1 MKAMA
6 RSVILRVRSKV
17 APSGITRST
26 VKNPWSSSG
35 IKLVGITRFNTKMN
49 TITIPKP
56 ARMRLGF
63 RIAFSSK
70 WPYLLFP
77 LANQILILRKTIFFF
92 FLFGRRIIA
101 HMAGLNVNATTVDN
115 STETTIVMENWR
127 YKAPVIPLKKLT
139 GTNTAANTIEVAIKA
154 PDNSCMALWVAS
166 RAVRC
171 SSCIK
176 RSTFSTTTIASSTT
190 IPIARIKPNKVNILS
205 ENPMISI
212 KPNVPI
218 KEIGT
223 AIVGIKAA
231 RQFCKDRNTTNTT
244 KNRASNKVLYTSWID
259 CDIYSVASKGNLYSN
274 PSGKFWLISFIA
286 SFTFVATSSA
296 LAPGNI

>member
-1 MKAMA
+1 MLEDLRSSQGFRITVRVERLCEVPTRALLPVTFCTYATAGRLSMKAMA

-17 APSGITRST
+17 APSGITSST

-115 STETTIVMENWR
+115 STETTIVMEN
-127 YKAPVIPLKKLT
+127 
-139 GTNTAANTIEVAIKA
+139 
-154 PDNSCMALWVAS
+154 
-166 RAVRC
+166 
-171 SSCIK
+171 
-176 RSTFSTTTIASSTT
+176 
-190 IPIARIKPNKVNILS
+190 
-205 ENPMISI
+205 
-212 KPNVPI
+212 
-218 KEIGT
+218 
-223 AIVGIKAA
+223 
-231 RQFCKDRNTTNTT
+231 
-244 KNRASNKVLYTSWID
+244 
-259 CDIYSVASKGNLYSN
+259 
-274 PSGKFWLISFIA
+274 
-286 SFTFVATSSA
+286 
-296 LAPGNI
+296 